1 MALRHR
7 VPPCAGHLR
16 QIADHERRR
25 RKSRRYARSPGGH
38 SRDALVAAVIGER
51 LRETFARERNELP
64 EALAALLR
72 SLDTTRR
79 DHATIT

>member
-1 MALRHR
+1 MNVVAENH
-7 VPPCAGHLR
+7 
-16 QIADHERRR
+16 ADTLARR
-25 RKSRRYARSPGGH
+25 GGH

-72 SLDTTRR
+72 SLDTARR